1 MVQFIFEDGNSD
13 LKGRYFPLGDGIR
26 KYLTNLLNTYEGDK
40 GIPGYKRLCNILEMP
55 NGIEYNELKRIK
67 SFFDNFEGDKKSNEY
82 VLNGGDM
89 MAMWVNNTLNTATKA
104 IEGFKQAKKEAGFKN
119 AYRKEHTK
127 DRQNKTTQP
136 TISKFQTKNLSKNI
150 ANNTAIQYVNETRTV
165 YLTERQLKDIYNKIK
180 SQII

>member
-1 MVQFIFEDGNSD
+1 
-13 LKGRYFPLGDGIR
+13 
-26 KYLTNLLNTYEGDK
+26 
-40 GIPGYKRLCNILEMP
+40 
-55 NGIEYNELKRIK
+55 
-67 SFFDNFEGDKKSNEY
+67 
-82 VLNGGDM
+82 

-127 DRQNKTTQP
+127 DRQTKTTQP
-136 TISKFQTKNLSKNI
+136 TISKFQTKNLGKSI
-150 ANNTAIQYVNETRTV
+150 ANNDALKYVNETRTV